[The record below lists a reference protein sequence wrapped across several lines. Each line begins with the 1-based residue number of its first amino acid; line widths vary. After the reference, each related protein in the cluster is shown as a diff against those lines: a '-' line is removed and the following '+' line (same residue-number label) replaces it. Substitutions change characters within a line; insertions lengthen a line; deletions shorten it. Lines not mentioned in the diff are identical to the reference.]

1 MREEFVRFAFLAA
14 VAAVWLALPMSAQAQ
29 APKVAIELNKLEPA
43 GEACRAYLVL
53 NNGSQIAFTSL
64 NLDLV
69 LFDKGGIIAKRLAV
83 ETAPLPA
90 GKLSVKAFDVADL
103 DCAQVGRV
111 LLNDV
116 IACDGSQESPEDCL
130 ALIEASAQGE
140 LSFVK

>member
-1 MREEFVRFAFLAA
+1 MREEFVKFAYLA
-14 VAAVWLALPMSAQAQ
+14 VFAAVWLVSPISAQAQ

-53 NNGSQIAFTSL
+53 NNRSQIAFTSL

-69 LFDKGGIIAKRLAV
+69 LFDEGGIIAKRLAV

-116 IACDGSQESPEDCL
+116 IACDGAPESPENCL

>member
-1 MREEFVRFAFLAA
+1 MKEDFVRFAFLAA
-14 VAAVWLALPMSAQAQ
+14 VAAAWLALAASAQAQ
-29 APKVAIELNKLEPA
+29 APKVAIELNKLEAA
-43 GEACRAYLVL
+43 GDACRAYLVL
-53 NNGSQIAFTSL
+53 NNGSEIAFDSL

-69 LFDKGGIIAKRLAV
+69 LFDDGGIIARRLAV

-116 IACDGSQESPEDCL
+116 LACDGAPESPENCL
-130 ALIEASAQGE
+130 ALIETSAQGE